1 METEWRIERSQLRE
15 LIRENPKISHE
26 EAARQLGHSVTWVC
40 KWQERFKTND
50 NEETAINSLS
60 HRPKHIPIQVPM
72 LVEERIV
79 ALRVGLSAQ
88 YNRTVGPRTIATYL
102 KREKEQ
108 LPGLVPTSSATIWR
122 ILRKRQYILSAIH
135 EEKQPF
141 ERPDPGLDWEVDY
154 CTAANHSP
162 EAPEKQR
169 NALEVFNVVDRGDSS
184 CVSSHAATNFDA
196 ENTLLEVASTLQQHG
211 IPRCVICDRDPR
223 LVGSQSADNYPS
235 AFLRFLSCL
244 GCAVDILPP
253 RRPDLKPYVERFQ
266 RTLKTE
272 CIQKH
277 QPETAAAANECLKP
291 YCEWYNLE
299 RPHQGDVNR
308 DQPPLQPARRASRP
322 RVPERVDPDRWLNDF
337 HGRSYRRHVDSRGA
351 IRLWKQTY
359 YIGKA
364 FKNQT
369 VRIRL
374 DAATK
379 SIQAEIAGQLNKQI
393 PLKGLY
399 GREME
404 YLDFL
409 AIMGDEARS
418 EWKTYLRE
426 QYFKAQKASAATK
439 T

>member
-1 METEWRIERSQLRE
+1 METEWRVERSQLRE

-40 KWQERFKTND
+40 KWQGRFKTND
-50 NEETAINSLS
+50 NEEMSINSLS
-60 HRPKHIPIQVPM
+60 HRPKHIPHQVSEQ
-72 LVEERIV
+72 VEERIV
-79 ALRVGLSAQ
+79 ALRISLTEQ
-88 YNRTVGPRTIATYL
+88 YNRTVGPRTIAAYL
-102 KREKEQ
+102 KREKEIW
-108 LPGLVPTSSATIWR
+108 PGPVPSSSATIWR
-122 ILRKRQYILSAIH
+122 ILRKRQYILSPIREA
-135 EEKQPF
+135 KQPF

-154 CTAANHSP
+154 CTAANNSP

-169 NALEVFNVVDRGDSS
+169 NALEVFNVVDRGDSA

-196 ENTLLEVASTLQQHG
+196 ENTLLEVAATLQQHG

-277 QPETAAAANECLKP
+277 QPETAADANECLKP
-291 YCEWYNLE
+291 YCDWYNLE
-299 RPHQGDVNR
+299 RPHQGDVNH
-308 DQPPLQPARRASRP
+308 DQAPLQPARRASRP

-374 DAATK
+374 DAPTK

-404 YLDFL
+404 YIDFL
-409 AIMGDEARS
+409 ALMGDEARS